1 MQRRRYCAASPSTAL
16 SPSQGCLPEQRMP
29 NASWET
35 APDGTIQNQPE
46 HPNLFRR
53 ELKLGLQQQLVIN
66 TILQLIGTSKQATN
80 PTSGLP
86 RRPPSMY
93 ADVSHAAALLLAG
106 EGPGGWTW
114 DQGGA
119 AFAQLV
125 LVGTMSFQ
133 SAGGRDSPPRTL
145 SSRLSPVRRALSSR
159 PR

>member
-1 MQRRRYCAASPSTAL
+1 
-16 SPSQGCLPEQRMP
+16 MP

-35 APDGTIQNQPE
+35 APDGTIRNQPE

-53 ELKLGLQQQLVIN
+53 ELKLCLQQQLVIN
-66 TILQLIGTSKQATN
+66 TILQRIGTNKQATN

-86 RRPPSMY
+86 RRPQSMY
-93 ADVSHAAALLLAG
+93 ADVSHAAAFLLAG
-106 EGPGGWTW
+106 EGPGGWMW

-133 SAGGRDSPPRTL
+133 SAWWQRFSSTDTQLLPFTCEQHFVLQAPVMYQMAEVSCGELL
-145 SSRLSPVRRALSSR
+145 SHQPCLK
-159 PR
+159 